1 MSWFSKNKQDASS
14 ESLETSITTLL
25 IHAAKLDENYSQD
38 EKIIINKCL
47 VELGFGEKEEV
58 KELMD
63 RCEVLE
69 KEINQILHLTQEIK
83 KLKYA
88 DRLKIIEVLVQV
100 VYADGKMDEFED
112 NLIRR
117 VCGLVYVENAD
128 VGPIK
133 ENIKKKLTL

>member
-1 MSWFSKNKQDASS
+1 MSWFSKNKQDANF
-14 ESLETSITTLL
+14 ESLETSVATLL
-25 IHAAKLDENYSQD
+25 IHAARLDENYSQD
-38 EKIIINKCL
+38 EKLTINKCL
-47 VELGFGEKEEV
+47 VELGFGENDKVE
-58 KELMD
+58 KLID
-63 RCEVLE
+63 RCEALE
-69 KEINQILHLTQEIK
+69 KESNQILHLTQEIK
-83 KLKYA
+83 KLKYT
-88 DRLKIIEVLVQV
+88 DRLKIVEVLVQV

>member
-1 MSWFSKNKQDASS
+1 MSWFSKNKQDANSKP
-14 ESLETSITTLL
+14 LETSVTTLL

-38 EKIIINKCL
+38 EKITINKCL
-47 VELGFGEKEEV
+47 VELGFGEKDEV
-58 KELMD
+58 EKLID
-63 RCEVLE
+63 RCEILE
-69 KEINQILHLTQEIK
+69 KESNQILHLTQEIK

>member
-1 MSWFSKNKQDASS
+1 MSWFSKNKQDSNS
-14 ESLETSITTLL
+14 ESLETSVTTLL

-38 EKIIINKCL
+38 EKITINKCL
-47 VELGFGEKEEV
+47 VELGFGQKDEVEK
-58 KELMD
+58 LID

-69 KEINQILHLTQEIK
+69 KESNQILHLTQEIK
-83 KLKYA
+83 KLKYT

-128 VGPIK
+128 VGPMK

>member
-1 MSWFSKNKQDASS
+1 MSWFSKNKQDANF
-14 ESLETSITTLL
+14 ESLEKSVATLL
-25 IHAAKLDENYSQD
+25 IHAARLDENYSQD
-38 EKIIINKCL
+38 EKITINKCL
-47 VELGFGEKEEV
+47 VELGFGEKDEV
-58 KELMD
+58 KKLID

-69 KEINQILHLTQEIK
+69 KESNQILHLTQEIK
-83 KLKYA
+83 KLKYT

>member
-1 MSWFSKNKQDASS
+1 MSWFSKNKQDANSKP
-14 ESLETSITTLL
+14 LETSVTILL

-38 EKIIINKCL
+38 EKITINKCL
-47 VELGFGEKEEV
+47 VELGFGEKDEV
-58 KELMD
+58 EKLID

-69 KEINQILHLTQEIK
+69 KESNQILHLTQEIK

-133 ENIKKKLTL
+133 ENIKKKLML

>member
-1 MSWFSKNKQDASS
+1 MSWFSKNKQDANS
-14 ESLETSITTLL
+14 ESLETSVTTLL

>member
-1 MSWFSKNKQDASS
+1 MSWFSKNKQDANS
-14 ESLETSITTLL
+14 ESLETSVTTLL
-25 IHAAKLDENYSQD
+25 IHAAKLDEKYSQD
-38 EKIIINKCL
+38 EKITINKCL
-47 VELGFGEKEEV
+47 VGLGFGEKDEV
-58 KELMD
+58 EKLID

-69 KEINQILHLTQEIK
+69 KESNQILHLTQEIK
-83 KLKYA
+83 KLKYT

>member
-1 MSWFSKNKQDASS
+1 MSWFSKNKQDANF
-14 ESLETSITTLL
+14 ESLETSVATLL
-25 IHAAKLDENYSQD
+25 IHAARLDENYSQN
-38 EKIIINKCL
+38 EKLTINKCL
-47 VELGFGEKEEV
+47 VQLGFGENNKVE
-58 KELMD
+58 KLID
-63 RCEVLE
+63 RCEALE
-69 KEINQILHLTQEIK
+69 KESNQILHLTQEIK
-83 KLKYA
+83 KLKYT

>member
-1 MSWFSKNKQDASS
+1 MSWFSKNKQDANF
-14 ESLETSITTLL
+14 ESLETSVATLL
-25 IHAAKLDENYSQD
+25 IHAARLDENYSPN
-38 EKIIINKCL
+38 EKLTINKCL
-47 VELGFGEKEEV
+47 VELGFGENDKVE
-58 KELMD
+58 KLID
-63 RCEVLE
+63 RCEALE
-69 KEINQILHLTQEIK
+69 KESNQILHLTQEIK
-83 KLKYA
+83 KLKYT

-117 VCGLVYVENAD
+117 VCGLVYVENAH

>member
-1 MSWFSKNKQDASS
+1 MSWFSKNKQDANF
-14 ESLETSITTLL
+14 ESLETSVATLL
-25 IHAAKLDENYSQD
+25 IHAARLDENYSQN
-38 EKIIINKCL
+38 EKLTINKCL
-47 VELGFGEKEEV
+47 VQLGFGENNKVE
-58 KELMD
+58 KLID
-63 RCEVLE
+63 RCETLE
-69 KEINQILHLTQEIK
+69 KESNQILHLTQEIK
-83 KLKYA
+83 KLKYT

-128 VGPIK
+128 VGTIK

>member
-1 MSWFSKNKQDASS
+1 MSWFSKNKQDANS
-14 ESLETSITTLL
+14 ESLETSVTTLL

-117 VCGLVYVENAD
+117 VCGLVYVENVD
-128 VGPIK
+128 VGPMK

>member
-1 MSWFSKNKQDASS
+1 MSWFSKNKQDANS
-14 ESLETSITTLL
+14 ESLETSVTILL

-58 KELMD
+58 EKLID

-83 KLKYA
+83 KLKYT

-128 VGPIK
+128 VGPMK

>member
-1 MSWFSKNKQDASS
+1 MSWFSKNKQDANS

-38 EKIIINKCL
+38 EKITINKCL
-47 VELGFGEKEEV
+47 VELGFGEKDEIE
-58 KELMD
+58 KLID

-69 KEINQILHLTQEIK
+69 KESNQILHLTQEIK
-83 KLKYA
+83 KLKYT

-117 VCGLVYVENAD
+117 VCGLIYVENAD
-128 VGPIK
+128 VGPMK

>member
-1 MSWFSKNKQDASS
+1 MSWFSRNKQDANF

-38 EKIIINKCL
+38 EKITINKCL
-47 VELGFGEKEEV
+47 VELGFGEKDEV
-58 KELMD
+58 EKLID

-69 KEINQILHLTQEIK
+69 KESNQILHLTQEIK

>member
-1 MSWFSKNKQDASS
+1 MSWFLKNKQDANSKP
-14 ESLETSITTLL
+14 LETSVTTLL

-38 EKIIINKCL
+38 EKITINKCL
-47 VELGFGEKEEV
+47 VELGFGEKDENE
-58 KELMD
+58 KLID

-69 KEINQILHLTQEIK
+69 KESNQILHLTQEIK

>member
-1 MSWFSKNKQDASS
+1 MSWFSKNKQDANF
-14 ESLETSITTLL
+14 ESLETSVATLL
-25 IHAAKLDENYSQD
+25 IHAARLDENYSQD
-38 EKIIINKCL
+38 EKLTINKCL
-47 VELGFGEKEEV
+47 VQLGFGENNKVE
-58 KELMD
+58 KLID
-63 RCEVLE
+63 RCETLE
-69 KEINQILHLTQEIK
+69 KESNQILHLTQEIK
-83 KLKYA
+83 KLKYT
-88 DRLKIIEVLVQV
+88 DRLKIIEVLVEV

>member
-1 MSWFSKNKQDASS
+1 MSWFSKNKQDANF
-14 ESLETSITTLL
+14 ESLETSVATLL
-25 IHAAKLDENYSQD
+25 IHAARLDENYSQG
-38 EKIIINKCL
+38 EKLTINKCL
-47 VELGFGEKEEV
+47 VELGFGENDKVE
-58 KELMD
+58 KLID
-63 RCEVLE
+63 RCEALE
-69 KEINQILHLTQEIK
+69 KESNQILHLTQEIK
-83 KLKYA
+83 KLKYT

>member
-1 MSWFSKNKQDASS
+1 MSWFSKNKQDANF
-14 ESLETSITTLL
+14 ESLETSVATLL
-25 IHAAKLDENYSQD
+25 IHAARLDENYSQD
-38 EKIIINKCL
+38 EKLTINKCL
-47 VELGFGEKEEV
+47 IELGFGENDKVE
-58 KELMD
+58 KLID
-63 RCEVLE
+63 RCEALE
-69 KEINQILHLTQEIK
+69 KESNQILHLTQEIK
-83 KLKYA
+83 KLKYT

>member
-1 MSWFSKNKQDASS
+1 MSWFSKNKQDANF
-14 ESLETSITTLL
+14 ESLETSVATLL
-25 IHAAKLDENYSQD
+25 IHAARLDENYSQD
-38 EKIIINKCL
+38 EKLTINKCL
-47 VELGFGEKEEV
+47 VELGFGEKGEV
-58 KELMD
+58 EKLID

-83 KLKYA
+83 KLKYT

-128 VGPIK
+128 VGPMK

>member
-1 MSWFSKNKQDASS
+1 MSWFSKNKQDADS
-14 ESLETSITTLL
+14 ESLEMSVTTLL

-38 EKIIINKCL
+38 EKITINKCL
-47 VELGFGEKEEV
+47 VELGFGEKGEV
-58 KELMD
+58 EKLID

-83 KLKYA
+83 KLKYT
-88 DRLKIIEVLVQV
+88 DRLKIVEVLIQV

-117 VCGLVYVENAD
+117 VCGLIYVENAD
-128 VGPIK
+128 VGPMK

>member
-1 MSWFSKNKQDASS
+1 MSWFSKNKQDANF
-14 ESLETSITTLL
+14 ESLETSVATLL
-25 IHAAKLDENYSQD
+25 IHAARLDENYSQD
-38 EKIIINKCL
+38 EKLTINKCL
-47 VELGFGEKEEV
+47 VELGFGENYKVE
-58 KELMD
+58 KLID
-63 RCEVLE
+63 RCEALE
-69 KEINQILHLTQEIK
+69 KESNQILHLTQEIK
-83 KLKYA
+83 KLKYT

>member
-1 MSWFSKNKQDASS
+1 MSWFSKNKQDANF
-14 ESLETSITTLL
+14 ESLETSVATLL
-25 IHAAKLDENYSQD
+25 IHAARLDENYSQD
-38 EKIIINKCL
+38 EKLTINKCL
-47 VELGFGEKEEV
+47 VEMGFGENDKVE
-58 KELMD
+58 KLID
-63 RCEVLE
+63 RCEALE
-69 KEINQILHLTQEIK
+69 KESNQILHLTQEIK
-83 KLKYA
+83 KLKYT

-128 VGPIK
+128 VGPMK

>member
-1 MSWFSKNKQDASS
+1 MSWFLKNKQDANSKP
-14 ESLETSITTLL
+14 LETSVTTLL

-38 EKIIINKCL
+38 EKITINKCL
-47 VELGFGEKEEV
+47 VELGFGEKDEIE
-58 KELMD
+58 KLID

-69 KEINQILHLTQEIK
+69 KESNQILHLTQEIK

>member
-1 MSWFSKNKQDASS
+1 MSWFSKNKQDANS
-14 ESLETSITTLL
+14 ESLETSVTILL

-58 KELMD
+58 EKLID

-83 KLKYA
+83 KLKYT

-117 VCGLVYVENAD
+117 VCGLVYVESAD
-128 VGPIK
+128 VGPMK

>member
-1 MSWFSKNKQDASS
+1 MSWFSKNKQDANF
-14 ESLETSITTLL
+14 ESLETSVATLL
-25 IHAAKLDENYSQD
+25 IHAARLDENYSQD
-38 EKIIINKCL
+38 EKLTINKCL
-47 VELGFGEKEEV
+47 VELGFGENDKVE
-58 KELMD
+58 KLID
-63 RCEVLE
+63 RCEALE
-69 KEINQILHLTQEIK
+69 KESNQILHLTQEIK
-83 KLKYA
+83 KLKYT

-100 VYADGKMDEFED
+100 VYADGKKDEFED

>member
-1 MSWFSKNKQDASS
+1 MSWFSKNKQDANF
-14 ESLETSITTLL
+14 ESLETSVATLL
-25 IHAAKLDENYSQD
+25 IHAARLDEKYSQD
-38 EKIIINKCL
+38 EKLTINKCL
-47 VELGFGEKEEV
+47 VELGFGENDKVE
-58 KELMD
+58 KLID
-63 RCEVLE
+63 RCEALE
-69 KEINQILHLTQEIK
+69 KESNQILHLTQEIK
-83 KLKYA
+83 KLKYT

-128 VGPIK
+128 VGTIK

>member
-1 MSWFSKNKQDASS
+1 MSWFSKNKQDANS

-38 EKIIINKCL
+38 EKITINKCL
-47 VELGFGEKEEV
+47 VGLGFGEKDEV
-58 KELMD
+58 EKLID

-69 KEINQILHLTQEIK
+69 KESNQILHLTQEIK
-83 KLKYA
+83 KLKYT

-117 VCGLVYVENAD
+117 VCGLVYVENVD
-128 VGPIK
+128 VGPMK

>member
-1 MSWFSKNKQDASS
+1 MSWFSKNKQDTNF
-14 ESLETSITTLL
+14 ESLETSVATLL
-25 IHAAKLDENYSQD
+25 IHAARLDENYSQN
-38 EKIIINKCL
+38 EKLTINKCL
-47 VELGFGEKEEV
+47 VQLGFGENDKVE
-58 KELMD
+58 KLID
-63 RCEVLE
+63 RCEALE
-69 KEINQILHLTQEIK
+69 KESNQILHLTQEIK
-83 KLKYA
+83 KLKYT
-88 DRLKIIEVLVQV
+88 DRLKIIEVLVEV

>member
-1 MSWFSKNKQDASS
+1 MSWFSKNKQDANF
-14 ESLETSITTLL
+14 ESLETSVATLL
-25 IHAAKLDENYSQD
+25 IHAARLDENYSQD
-38 EKIIINKCL
+38 EKLTINKCL
-47 VELGFGEKEEV
+47 VQLGFGENDKVE
-58 KELMD
+58 KLID
-63 RCEVLE
+63 RCEALE
-69 KEINQILHLTQEIK
+69 KESNQILHLTQEIK
-83 KLKYA
+83 KLKYT

-112 NLIRR
+112 NLVRR

>member
-1 MSWFSKNKQDASS
+1 MSWFSKNKQDANF
-14 ESLETSITTLL
+14 ESLETSVATLL
-25 IHAAKLDENYSQD
+25 IHAARLDENYSQD
-38 EKIIINKCL
+38 EKLTINKCL
-47 VELGFGEKEEV
+47 VEMGFGENDKVE
-58 KELMD
+58 KLID
-63 RCEVLE
+63 RCEALE
-69 KEINQILHLTQEIK
+69 KESNQILHLTQEIK
-83 KLKYA
+83 KLKYT